1 MRQELLKKCAYLSLC
16 LFGGVLAVYL
26 ILHYLS
32 GILFP
37 FLIGWG
43 LAFLTRPLAYAIHR
57 GTRIP
62 VRFLRLSLVLL
73 GVGGIF
79 GGLWALFSRLTQELE
94 ELLTRLNQDGLPTI
108 ETLTDRLP
116 TWLANAIHALP
127 FFGGGEDDSLLS
139 RVMQMVSDALTSRLP
154 SLLGAVVG
162 AMPELL
168 LSLIVALIAAVYFCL
183 DLEKIN
189 AYLLSLLPTKW
200 AKSLISF
207 KQSLFK
213 TALSYLRSY
222 LILMGFTFALLLVGF
237 MLIGVNYALLL
248 AAIISVV
255 DLFPVLGVGTV
266 LIPWAIGCFLF
277 GDARSAIGLGIL
289 YLVCFVLRQ
298 YLEPR
303 LVGNSLGIHPLAAL
317 FFMYAGFQFGGVFG
331 MLLAPLICILLL
343 PLFPGAQKTAPPQQ
357 AAPK

>member
-1 MRQELLKKCAYLSLC
+1 MQQELLKKGAYLSLC
-16 LFGGVLAVYL
+16 LFGGVLLLYL
-26 ILHYLS
+26 GLHYLS

-62 VRFLRLSLVLL
+62 VRILRLSLVLL

-79 GGLWALFSRLTQELE
+79 GGLWALFSRFIQELE
-94 ELLTRLNQDGLPTI
+94 ELLARLNQNGLPTI
-108 ETLTDRLP
+108 EALTDRLP
-116 TWLANAIHALP
+116 NWLADAIRALP
-127 FFGGGEDDSLLS
+127 FFGGGEDGSLLS
-139 RVMQMVSDALTSRLP
+139 RVMQMVTDALSARLP

-162 AMPELL
+162 AMPQLL

-183 DLEKIN
+183 DLEAIN

-207 KQSLFK
+207 KQSLFR

-222 LILMGFTFALLLVGF
+222 MILMGFTFALLLVGF
-237 MLIGVNYALLL
+237 LLIGVNYALLL

-266 LIPWAIGCFLF
+266 LIPWAVGCLLF
-277 GDARSAIGLGIL
+277 GDTRSAIGLGIL

-303 LVGNSLGIHPLAAL
+303 LVGSSLGIHPLAAL
-317 FFMYAGFQFGGVFG
+317 FFMYAGFQLGGVFG
-331 MLLAPLICILLL
+331 MLLSPLICILLL
-343 PLFPGAQKTAPPQQ
+343 PLFPSAQRSPTPTRAS
-357 AAPK
+357 PK